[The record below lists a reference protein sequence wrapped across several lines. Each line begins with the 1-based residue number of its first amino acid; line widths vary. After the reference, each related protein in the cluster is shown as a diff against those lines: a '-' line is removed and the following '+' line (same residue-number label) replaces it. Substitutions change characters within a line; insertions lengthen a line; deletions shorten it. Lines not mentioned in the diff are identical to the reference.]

1 MPQVINSNVLSM
13 TSQKNLNRSQG
24 DLRMALQRLS
34 SGLRI
39 NTAKDDAAGLAI
51 SERFSA
57 QIKGLTVATRN
68 ANDGISLSQ
77 VAEGALTEQS
87 NILQRVRELAVQSAN
102 ATNST
107 SDRAALQAEVGQLA
121 AELDRIA
128 KTTSFNGQKLMDGSF
143 GTALFQV
150 GATANQTIVG
160 STANFKTDQYGD
172 YRVSGQM
179 TTASS
184 DTAGHRLSAA
194 GAILITGA
202 TGSAS
207 VTWTTA
213 APTSAR
219 DIADAVNLAT
229 GTTGVT
235 ATAQTEVT
243 LLFSNAGSYQ
253 LSIKGDNTT
262 TKGVGFSLSAAT
274 GTEALSAAAS
284 AFNENTAQT
293 GVVATVLSDGS
304 GLKLT
309 HYEGA
314 DISVADTTFSN
325 AGNVRI
331 TSAGGSTVTLT
342 GDTTAET
349 LVGVGQVTFDSE
361 KSFTVTDVNGTAGL
375 VTSALAEGSVLQK
388 VRDLDISSV
397 SGANLALSIVD
408 AALGQVN
415 SQRARFGALQ
425 SRLESTIGNLES
437 SVENL
442 SAARSRIR
450 DADFAAETA
459 SLTRAQILQQAGT
472 AMLAQANQ
480 VPQNVLSLLR

>member
-1 MPQVINSNVLSM
+1 MPQVINTNALSM

-39 NTAKDDAAGLAI
+39 NSAKDDAAGLAI
-51 SERFSA
+51 SERFTA

-150 GATANQTIVG
+150 GAIANQTIVG

-172 YRVSGQM
+172 YRVSGKM
-179 TTASS
+179 TTSSS
-184 DTAGHRLSAA
+184 DTAGHRLSAT
-194 GAILITGA
+194 GSILIAGGSGTG
-202 TGSAS
+202 S
-207 VTWTTA
+207 VTWATA
-213 APTSAR
+213 VPTSAQ
-219 DIADAVNLAT
+219 DIADAVNLIT
-229 GTTGVT
+229 GSTGVT
-235 ATAQTEVT
+235 ATAQTDIT

-253 LSIKGDNTT
+253 LSIQGDNSTAT
-262 TKGVGFSLSAAT
+262 AVGFNLSAAT
-274 GTEALSAAAS
+274 GSEALSSAVS
-284 AFNENTAQT
+284 AFNENTAKT
-293 GVVATVLSDGS
+293 GVVATVLADGS

-314 DISVADTTFSN
+314 DIKVADTTFSN

-331 TSAGGSTVTLT
+331 TSAGASTVTLT

-361 KSFTVTDVNGTAGL
+361 KSFTVTSGAAGL
-375 VTSALAEGSVLQK
+375 VTSAIAEGSVLQK

-425 SRLESTIGNLES
+425 SRLESTISNLES

-442 SAARSRIR
+442 SSARSRIR
-450 DADFAAETA
+450 DADFASETA